1 MERLKESAE
10 WEELTALE
18 RVQCANDLFSKLY
31 EAEVKTAMRETLPPP
46 PDTHRE
52 GVEAARDIAAAV
64 TRQSEAI
71 HDALA
76 APIREGG
83 YTLD

>member
-1 MERLKESAE
+1 
-10 WEELTALE
+10 
-18 RVQCANDLFSKLY
+18 
-31 EAEVKTAMRETLPPP
+31 MRENLPPP
-46 PDTHRE
+46 PDTHQE

-64 TRQSEAI
+64 TCQSEAI

-83 YTLD
+83 YTLDQVKAGLPLKLQGELQ

>member
-1 MERLKESAE
+1 MQE
-10 WEELTALE
+10 
-18 RVQCANDLFSKLY
+18 N
-31 EAEVKTAMRETLPPP
+31 LPPP